1 MPITQ
6 SVKKALRQNIKRRG
20 INRKRKTAMKA
31 VIKDFKKL
39 ATANQTE
46 KAKAALPKTY
56 KIIDKM
62 VIKIIPLTLSLI
74 LPQLQDIGKRFRLD
88 LRIVREFNYAVKIL
102 YRNAR
107 LN

>member
-20 INRKRKTAMKA
+20 VNRKRKTAMKA

-39 ATANQTE
+39 TITNQTE

-62 VIKIIPLTLSLI
+62 VKVNLIKQGKANRLKSQLT
-74 LPQLQDIGKRFRLD
+74 KK
-88 LRIVREFNYAVKIL
+88 LRNQEAPPRKSKIQT
-102 YRNAR
+102 
-107 LN
+107 